1 MGRGEHLYQEKG
13 DNFMMRK
20 RGSKT
25 CSLKDNAFMCEKAK
39 KNLPP
44 TSCITSKESI
54 TNYLPNKERQ
64 KEKKKEKE
72 MTARQKPSL
81 PNLGAHEEFTAA
93 FKEEKKAAS
102 CLNQQ

>member
-64 KEKKKEKE
+64 KEKKKRKRNDCK
-72 MTARQKPSL
+72 TKTFIAKS
-81 PNLGAHEEFTAA
+81 GG
-93 FKEEKKAAS
+93 S
-102 CLNQQ
+102 